1 MQSLSIVSTLYRSE
15 EFLKELYKRLV
26 VVAEACT
33 DDFEIIFVDDG
44 SPDRSLDLA
53 VELAEQDERVRVVEL
68 SRNFGHH
75 PAMLAGLSF
84 AIGDRIF
91 LIDSDLE
98 EAPEYLSEFWE
109 SMSSKGLDVIY
120 GVQAERLRGGR
131 LERILGSVFYRVF
144 NFCSPTPI
152 PVNLCTIRLMTRQY
166 TEAVL
171 EMGDKNLFL
180 GGQFAWV
187 GFRQQPCVIEVVPV
201 RKASNYS
208 MLKKLSLCS
217 DAIFS
222 FSSYPIKLIFTL
234 GLQLFF
240 LSSCWGVY
248 LFVRKLIYPSL
259 ILTGWSS
266 VMVSIWFLGSVII
279 LILGLIGMYIS
290 KIFDEVKDRQRYIV
304 RKVHGVG
311 TDGGAGSAIIV
322 SEATVKE
329 TLSVS

>member
-15 EFLKELYKRLV
+15 DFLTELYKRLV
-26 VVAEACT
+26 VAAEACT

-44 SPDRSLDLA
+44 SPDRSLALA

-84 AIGDRIF
+84 ATGDRVF

-98 EAPEYLSEFWE
+98 EAPEYLGEFWE
-109 SMSSKGLDVIY
+109 SMSAKDMDVIY
-120 GVQAERLRGGR
+120 GVQAERLRGDRLGR
-131 LERILGSVFYRVF
+131 VLGAAFYRIF
-144 NFCSPTPI
+144 NFCSPTRI

-166 TEAVL
+166 TRAVL

-201 RKASNYS
+201 RKTSNYS
-208 MLKKLSLCS
+208 ILKKLSLCG

-222 FSSYPIKLIFTL
+222 FSSYPIKLIFTF
-234 GLQLFF
+234 GLQLFI
-240 LSSCWGVY
+240 LSSCYGAY
-248 LFVRKLIYPSL
+248 LLLRKLFFVNNVLS
-259 ILTGWSS
+259 GWSS
-266 VMVSIWFLGSVII
+266 VMVSIWFLGSIII
-279 LILGLIGMYIS
+279 LILGFIGMYIS
-290 KIFDEVKDRQRYIV
+290 KIFDEVKNRQRYIV
-304 RKVHGVG
+304 RKVHGEG
-311 TDGGAGSAIIV
+311 PADAAV
-322 SEATVKE
+322 SVK
-329 TLSVS
+329 SM